1 MVYVSIGGVLYRQFT
16 KTRSLH
22 DFEKILKNP
31 LESVHLY
38 PFPMLW
44 KKKSKNPAGCGGG
57 SESAAKHPP
66 IDTQGHEPSVKSR
79 KIFHW

>member
-1 MVYVSIGGVLYRQFT
+1 MGGVLYRQFT

-38 PFPMLW
+38 PFPTLW
-44 KKKSKNPAGCGGG
+44 KKKIEKSGLRPDVAGGP
-57 SESAAKHPP
+57 KVRPHPPPP
-66 IDTQGHEPSVKSR
+66 IDTQGHEPSIKSR
-79 KIFHW
+79 KFFHW